1 MAEPGVAPTRVV
13 EGITPW
19 LLVALASLAG
29 IGAVLR
35 VGFATDARL
44 LERLDHTTLLYLAVG
59 GGLLMLREVRSLSFG
74 GYKLELLEK
83 VKEKQARQ
91 EDQIEDIVLMLPLL
105 LPRNERVHLINLAQG
120 HTQGYQGNHS
130 LRAELRRLRSLGLIR
145 MLPDQQVGFM
155 KDALSFDLA
164 AYVELT
170 DLGERWA
177 RRIQQIE
184 KADAAHQETAGG

>member
-1 MAEPGVAPTRVV
+1 MAESEVTPIRLV
-13 EGITPW
+13 EGFTPW

-35 VGFATDARL
+35 VGFATDVRL

-74 GYKLELLEK
+74 GYKLEMLEK
-83 VKEKQARQ
+83 VKEKQSRQ

-105 LPRNERVHLINLAQG
+105 LPRNERVHLVNLARG
-120 HTQGYQGNHS
+120 KTPGYQGNHS

-145 MLPDQQVGFM
+145 LLPDQHVAFI
-155 KDALSFDLA
+155 KDGSSFDLA

-170 DLGERWA
+170 DLGERWV

-184 KADAAHQETAGG
+184 KADAAHEETAGS